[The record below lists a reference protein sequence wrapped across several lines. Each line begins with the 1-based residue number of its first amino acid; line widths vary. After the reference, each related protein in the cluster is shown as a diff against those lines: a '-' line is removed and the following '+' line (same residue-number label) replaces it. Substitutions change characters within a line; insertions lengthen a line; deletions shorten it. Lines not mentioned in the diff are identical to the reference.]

1 VPSPSTIAAFAAAS
15 IVLLLIPG
23 PAVLYIVNRSVSEGR
38 VTGLAS
44 AGGVAIGNLFHA
56 VAAAVGLTA
65 VIRTSVVAFET
76 VKWLGAGY
84 LVFVGIRTLTR
95 GVDPIVD
102 DQVQVRPRAAFA
114 QGIVVNVFNPKVA
127 LFFLSYLP
135 TFIHPDEGSAGVQ
148 ALVLGLVFVTLGFCS
163 DSCYALLASGLRDV
177 MLRGRALPF
186 VRRWV
191 AGTVFVGL
199 GVLAATGSASTS
211 TAKATG

>member
-1 VPSPSTIAAFAAAS
+1 VPSPATIAAFAAAS
-15 IVLLLIPG
+15 IVLLIIPG
-23 PAVLYIVNRSVSEGR
+23 PAVVYIVNRSVTEGR

-56 VAAAVGLTA
+56 VAAAAGLTA

-84 LVFVGIRTLTR
+84 LVFVGIRTLSR
-95 GVDPIVD
+95 PPDPIAD
-102 DQVQVRPRAAFA
+102 DDVQVRPRAAFA

-135 TFIHPDEGSAGVQ
+135 TFIHPDEGSAGMQ
-148 ALVLGLVFVTLGFCS
+148 ALVLGLVFVVLGFCS
-163 DSCYALLASGLRDV
+163 DSTYALVASGLRDV

-186 VRRWV
+186 MRRWIS
-191 AGTVFVGL
+191 GTVFIGL
-199 GVLAATGSASTS
+199 GLLAATASASTS
-211 TAKATG
+211 AAKATP